1 MLQSASASSASLKRK
16 LSDRDSTSSTVDTAA
31 SSSKKA
37 KSVSTGTPLKPSQT
51 NSATLVFQS
60 PSNACPEYPNGWT
73 YCHQC
78 CKKRDLSATIQ
89 CTWLEA
95 RTTGKST
102 VPKQRRCISK
112 YCKPCLQNRY
122 GEDLET
128 WLSNRKWEEGH
139 VENVGYTFAAE
150 TYATARAAESPRGWN
165 PSGMSTRVVASAQA
179 DHLRRTMKKA
189 PESAPVKKEKQTKDK
204 SASAQPKKR
213 VRKSK
218 PKVLPSVKWTHI
230 ASALSQ
236 SEVEERMNI
245 REFVLRFNELSDCG
259 LSKPHLEELEQ
270 INGKYNGQDG
280 HDPTSWVSDACAKSV
295 ILMLLENRHADIA
308 KTSEVAVKNMRNI
321 GFSLSKVYST
331 LLEWQESVIETTE
344 TSSSSDDVSN
354 DSFSI
359 AEPLPPSEHFFA
371 QARRSTRTM
380 TSTLPNSVAIHS
392 SAQLI
397 PVILSLIDLTLQMAS
412 IREALEEGPKTTRE
426 ISRQA
431 REALKLEGERWD
443 VVKKQQEQAKDKAFF
458 QEAKRLHRDIV
469 AALERSSDIA
479 QSESLQRF
487 APLGSDSEG
496 RVFYA
501 LSPGNAE
508 REAAYEFTDLLAG
521 DLPNNAR
528 LKKKGRTLKP
538 EEREDLYDWSW
549 MILVWG
555 KKPPS
560 AFTPTKE
567 DEDSD
572 VEMDED
578 ADAWWC
584 FHEPEDIKKLAEWL
598 VIDNDLE
605 EKEEKGSNSKAAS
618 LSPEQASLKQLVSSL
633 KDFGSLLEW
642 RSRDDKYR
650 LPNTNLKSA
659 SASAKSKAK

>member
-16 LSDRDSTSSTVDTAA
+16 LSDRDSTSSTVDMAA

-128 WLSNRKWEEGH
+128 WLGNRKWEEGH
-139 VENVGYTFAAE
+139 VENVGYTFACPKC
-150 TYATARAAESPRGWN
+150 RDVCNCPRCRKSKGLE
-165 PSGMSTRVVASAQA
+165 PIG
-179 DHLRRTMKKA
+179 TMKKA

-204 SASAQPKKR
+204 TASAQPKKR
-213 VRKSK
+213 ARKSK
-218 PKVLPSVKWTHI
+218 PKILPPVKWTRI
-230 ASALSQ
+230 APVLSQ

-245 REFVLRFNELSDCG
+245 REFVLRFNDLSDCG

-270 INGKYNGQDG
+270 INGKYNGQEG

-295 ILMLLENRHADIA
+295 ILMLLGILSTDESSPW
-308 KTSEVAVKNMRNI
+308 KETSEIAVKNMRNI

-344 TSSSSDDVSN
+344 TSSSSEDVSN

-397 PVILSLIDLTLQMAS
+397 PVILSLIDLTLQMTS

-426 ISRQA
+426 IYRQA

-458 QEAKRLHRDIV
+458 QEARRLHKDIV

-479 QSESLQRF
+479 QCESLQRF
-487 APLGSDSEG
+487 APLGSDPEG

-528 LKKKGRTLKP
+528 LKKKGRALKP

-560 AFTPTKE
+560 AFTPPKEEE

-572 VEMDED
+572 VDMDDD

-598 VIDNDLE
+598 AIDNDLE

-618 LSPEQASLKQLVSSL
+618 LSPEQAALKQLVSSL

-642 RSRDDKYR
+642 RTRDDKYR